1 MTDQRPIAVV
11 LVSGGMD
18 SCVTTAIAGI
28 DHQVALM
35 HAQYGQRSRQEER
48 QAFDAIADHYGVDAG
63 RRLIID
69 LVHIAD
75 IGGSALT
82 DATVAIPLA
91 NLSSTDIP
99 ITYVPFRNGNL
110 LSAATSWAEVL
121 SATAIF
127 VGAVEADSSGYPD
140 CRREFFD
147 AYQAAISQGTRPE
160 TRINIETPLIKMTK
174 KEIVLKGVEM
184 GAPLELTWSCYQ
196 GGPTPC
202 GICDSCAIRAR
213 GFSAAG
219 VQDPLMYLSER

>member
-1 MTDQRPIAVV
+1 M

-35 HAQYGQRSRQEER
+35 HAQYGQRSRQKER
-48 QAFDAIADHYGVDAG
+48 WAFDAIADHYGVDER
-63 RRLIID
+63 RRLVID
-69 LVHIAD
+69 LGHIAD

-82 DATVAIPLA
+82 DATMAIPHA
-91 NLSSTDIP
+91 DLSSTDIP

-160 TRINIETPLIKMTK
+160 TRISIETPLIEMTK

-196 GGPTPC
+196 DEPTPC
-202 GICDSCAIRAR
+202 GICDSCVLRAR
-213 GFSAAG
+213 GFRAAG
-219 VQDPLMYLSER
+219 VQDPLANLSAR

>member
-28 DHQVALM
+28 DHQIALM

-196 GGPTPC
+196 GGPTLC
-202 GICDSCAIRAR
+202 GICDSCSIRAR

>member
-28 DHQVALM
+28 DHQIALM
-35 HAQYGQRSRQEER
+35 HAQYGQRSRQKER

-99 ITYVPFRNGNL
+99 LTYVPFRNGNL

-147 AYQAAISQGTRPE
+147 AYQAAIAQGTRPE

-196 GGPTPC
+196 NGPTPC
-202 GICDSCAIRAR
+202 GICDSCALRAR

-219 VQDPLMYLSER
+219 VQDPLVYLAER